1 MFENTIEI
9 EKKTEKNFTHTN
21 RAISMLFLSASQRPK
36 QHHLL
41 YQLPTRKTVIF
52 SEIVR
57 YLSKHDLKVVVL
69 THRIE
74 LCKQTLKMLK
84 VLE

>member
-21 RAISMLFLSASQRPK
+21 RAISMLFFERIDNGPK

-41 YQLPTRKTVIF
+41 YQLRGG
-52 SEIVR
+52 
-57 YLSKHDLKVVVL
+57 
-69 THRIE
+69 
-74 LCKQTLKMLK
+74 KQ
-84 VLE
+84 